1 MKVLVT
7 GGAGYI
13 GSVVAP
19 QIAEAGHEVTV
30 LDDLSKGHEAALR
43 KGATFV
49 RGDLLDAAG
58 LAEVFAGGYDGVPHF
73 AALSLVG
80 ESAEQPGRYCRADV
94 AGTLNLLEAMRNAGV
109 SRLVFSSTAA
119 VYGEPEEPP
128 IPETARPVR
137 PAPTAAPSPRWTG

>member
-19 QIAEAGHEVTV
+19 QIVQAGHE
-30 LDDLSKGHEAALR
+30 
-43 KGATFV
+43 
-49 RGDLLDAAG
+49 DAAG

-80 ESAEQPGRYCRADV
+80 ESAEQPGRYYRADV

>member
-19 QIAEAGHEVTV
+19 QIAEAGHE
-30 LDDLSKGHEAALR
+30 
-43 KGATFV
+43 
-49 RGDLLDAAG
+49 DAAG

-80 ESAEQPGRYCRADV
+80 ESAEQPGRYCRANV
-94 AGTLNLLEAMRNAGV
+94 AGTLNLLEAMRNAGL

-128 IPETARPVR
+128 IPDTARPVR